1 MTFYYYIAQGIKRGL
16 GFRMLNYF
24 RRVIILL
31 KIYLRVPPEVVLIRL
46 LENLRPHVATRIKK
60 FYRRRVSLCTYVL
73 YLQNSYNQAC
83 RFLYKAAAARKGV
96 GIVLQLFL
104 ECVLCLQGR
113 SIALQMR
120 KETHA
125 KAFEILRVNRR
136 FKQRTRSGTQGVQI
150 PKSFWLSPVSNR

>member
-24 RRVIILL
+24 RRVVILL
-31 KIYLRVPPEVVLIRL
+31 KIYLRASPNVVLFRL
-46 LENLRPHVATRIKK
+46 LEKLRPHVATRIKK
-60 FYRRRVSLCTYVL
+60 FYRRRVSLCAYVL

-83 RFLYKAAAARKGV
+83 RFLYKAAVARKGV

-113 SIALQMR
+113 SAALQMR

-125 KAFEILRVNRR
+125 KAFEILRINRR
-136 FKQRTRSGTQGVQI
+136 FQKNKQPGTQIFQL
-150 PKSFWLSPVSNR
+150 PKSFWLSPTSNR